1 MKWTNRD
8 RKLKKRRKIKLQ
20 DRVHRERGQGKDKQ
34 SQKRMAKILKAQR
47 RMQELWEIEDYE

>member
-20 DRVHRERGQGKDKQ
+20 DRVHKERGQGKDKQ
-34 SQKRMAKILKAQR
+34 SKKRMAKLLKAQR
-47 RMQELWEIEDYE
+47 RVQDWWENEEIE